1 MTTNFSSILPPSH
14 LSDPND
20 LRLLREITPRNLLSF
35 GPEVK
40 PITLEQLNILIGP
53 NGSGKS
59 NFIEAV
65 VLLSSTPGD
74 IHAVIRRGGGVREW
88 IWKGAPKEAASLDVV
103 IHNPHGTQ
111 PLRHA
116 LAFREENQAFRLADE
131 RIENEHPYPGETEP
145 YFFYRYQQ
153 GRPVLNINS
162 EKRQLVREAFE
173 SDASILAQR
182 RDPEAYPEVSY
193 LTRAYEKIRVYREW
207 TFGRNTVF
215 REPQKADM
223 RNDRLEEDFSNL
235 GLFLNRLRRTPKA
248 KSTILEGLRDL
259 YEDFS
264 DFDVSVE
271 GGTVQVFF
279 TEGDFRIPATR
290 LSDGTLRYLCLL
302 AILCD
307 PEPPPLICIEEP
319 ELGLHPDILPKIA
332 DLLIS
337 ASTRTQLIVT
347 THSDIL
353 VDAMTERPEAI
364 LVCEK
369 HAGQTVMRRLDAK
382 SLASWL
388 EKYRLGELWTRGEL
402 GGTRW

>member
-1 MTTNFSSILPPSH
+1 MTDNPSLFTSPTSH
-14 LSDPND
+14 F
-20 LRLLREITPRNLLSF
+20 LRELTPRNFLSF
-35 GPEVK
+35 GPEAQ
-40 PITLEQLNILIGP
+40 PIALERLNVLIGP

-65 VLLSSTPGD
+65 ALLSTTPGD
-74 IHAVIRRGGGVREW
+74 LHAVIRRGGGVREW
-88 IWKGAPKEAASLDVV
+88 IWKGTPKEAASLDVV
-103 IHNPHGTQ
+103 VHNPSGIQ
-111 PLRHA
+111 LLRHV
-116 LAFREENQAFRLADE
+116 LTFREESQAFRLDDE
-131 RIENEHPYPGETEP
+131 RIENAHPDEGRTEP
-145 YFFYRYQQ
+145 NFFYRYRQ
-153 GRPVLNINS
+153 GRPILNINGEERRLMR
-162 EKRQLVREAFE
+162 EKVV
-173 SDASILAQR
+173 SNASILAQR
-182 RDPEAYPEVSY
+182 RDPETYPEVSY
-193 LTRAYEKIRVYREW
+193 LASAYEKIRVYREW

-223 RNDRLEEDFSNL
+223 RNDWLEEDFSNL
-235 GLFLNRLRRTPKA
+235 GLFLNRLRRMPKV
-248 KSTILEGLRDL
+248 KSTVLEALRDL
-259 YEDFS
+259 YEGFS
-264 DFDVSVE
+264 DFDVSIE

-279 TEGDFRIPATR
+279 TEGDFTVPATR

-307 PEPPPLICIEEP
+307 PEPPPLVCIEEP
-319 ELGLHPDILPKIA
+319 ELGLHPDMLPKVA

-337 ASTRTQLIVT
+337 ASMHNQLIVT

-353 VDAMTERPEAI
+353 VDAMTDRPEAI

-382 SLASWL
+382 SLAGWL

>member
-1 MTTNFSSILPPSH
+1 
-14 LSDPND
+14 
-20 LRLLREITPRNLLSF
+20 LLRELTPRNLLSF

-88 IWKGAPKEAASLDVV
+88 IWKGVPKEAASLDVV

-116 LAFREENQAFRLADE
+116 LAFREGNQAFRLADE

-153 GRPVLNINS
+153 GRPVLNITS

-193 LTRAYEKIRVYREW
+193 LTRAYEKIR
-207 TFGRNTVF
+207 
-215 REPQKADM
+215 A
-223 RNDRLEEDFSNL
+223 
-235 GLFLNRLRRTPKA
+235 
-248 KSTILEGLRDL
+248 
-259 YEDFS
+259 
-264 DFDVSVE
+264 
-271 GGTVQVFF
+271 
-279 TEGDFRIPATR
+279 
-290 LSDGTLRYLCLL
+290 
-302 AILCD
+302 
-307 PEPPPLICIEEP
+307 
-319 ELGLHPDILPKIA
+319 
-332 DLLIS
+332 
-337 ASTRTQLIVT
+337 
-347 THSDIL
+347 
-353 VDAMTERPEAI
+353 
-364 LVCEK
+364 
-369 HAGQTVMRRLDAK
+369 
-382 SLASWL
+382 
-388 EKYRLGELWTRGEL
+388 
-402 GGTRW
+402 